1 MKPTRTMWQV
11 EVRRTARTVVNVIS
25 ESPEQARATAERL
38 VTDSDFVTTQ
48 TSAAYVH
55 EGVYFD
61 RWWTGE
67 EWQYPE
73 EGLL

>member
-1 MKPTRTMWQV
+1 MKPTRTMWAV
-11 EVRRTARTVVNVIS
+11 EVRRTARVVVNVIA
-25 ESPEQARATAERL
+25 ETPEQARATAELL

-55 EGVYFD
+55 EGTYSD

-67 EWQYPE
+67 AWAYPE